1 MGYLY
6 FLSLYTVTKKAW
18 LKVVKLY
25 PLHSQGSFVFVHSI
39 RIISLKMSDST
50 KERFYFIQNK
60 FIWNYFYTI
69 GDYNKYLNTIR
80 GLIGRCNRYFRWWLY
95 FNPSG
100 FRYDPQSPWYCKRYV
115 WKKPVTQKND
125 RLFVVQPGL
134 EPGLTGPESVVLPL
148 HHWTISIKLVNSL
161 VVSEC
166 KSTYFFKI
174 NKRYCNFFSLI
185 NFFLFLLVL
194 ILQVYTYI
202 NRGKS
207 PT

>member
-80 GLIGRCNRYFRWWLY
+80 RLIGRCNRYFRRWLY

-100 FRYDPQSPWYCKRYV
+100 FRYDPSGIYIIFHSWTVVPPAPFLMNY
-115 WKKPVTQKND
+115 ND
-125 RLFVVQPGL
+125 SWWMMLNAIML
-134 EPGLTGPESVVLPL
+134 Y
-148 HHWTISIKLVNSL
+148 INAIKLNWI
-161 VVSEC
+161 C
-166 KSTYFFKI
+166 FQA
-174 NKRYCNFFSLI
+174 LI
-185 NFFLFLLVL
+185 FTN
-194 ILQVYTYI
+194 Y
-202 NRGKS
+202 R
-207 PT
+207 

>member
-1 MGYLY
+1 MSLQYRGNTL
-6 FLSLYTVTKKAW
+6 FLIVKVWDIYISCRYILLQKKLD

-80 GLIGRCNRYFRWWLY
+80 RLIGRCNRYFGRWLY

-100 FRYDPQSPWYCKRYV
+100 FRYDPFKQ
-115 WKKPVTQKND
+115 TTKNTENKNT
-125 RLFVVQPGL
+125 RLLIV
-134 EPGLTGPESVVLPL
+134 
-148 HHWTISIKLVNSL
+148 
-161 VVSEC
+161 
-166 KSTYFFKI
+166 STYVTTDYSQSDSE
-174 NKRYCNFFSLI
+174 RAA
-185 NFFLFLLVL
+185 
-194 ILQVYTYI
+194 
-202 NRGKS
+202 GG
-207 PT
+207 

>member
-1 MGYLY
+1 MSLQYRGNTL
-6 FLSLYTVTKKAW
+6 FLIVKVWDIYISCRYILLQKKLD

-80 GLIGRCNRYFRWWLY
+80 GLIGRCNGYFGRWLY

-100 FRYDPQSPWYCKRYV
+100 FRYDPFLFCGWRTAR
-115 WKKPVTQKND
+115 WK
-125 RLFVVQPGL
+125 
-134 EPGLTGPESVVLPL
+134 SVVSYFKKLMFKV
-148 HHWTISIKLVNSL
+148 TESCRIAGIK
-161 VVSEC
+161 
-166 KSTYFFKI
+166 
-174 NKRYCNFFSLI
+174 R
-185 NFFLFLLVL
+185 
-194 ILQVYTYI
+194 
-202 NRGKS
+202 
-207 PT
+207 

>member
-1 MGYLY
+1 MGYYISCRYIL
-6 FLSLYTVTKKAW
+6 LQKKLD

-80 GLIGRCNRYFRWWLY
+80 RLIGRCNRYFRRWLY

-100 FRYDPQSPWYCKRYV
+100 FRYDPLWFKQTTKNTENNGIWR
-115 WKKPVTQKND
+115 KKPPKRHKKSSHIWMWLLDFQWCH
-125 RLFVVQPGL
+125 Q
-134 EPGLTGPESVVLPL
+134 ESQF
-148 HHWTISIKLVNSL
+148 ISKWLNIIA
-161 VVSEC
+161 
-166 KSTYFFKI
+166 F
-174 NKRYCNFFSLI
+174 
-185 NFFLFLLVL
+185 
-194 ILQVYTYI
+194 
-202 NRGKS
+202 
-207 PT
+207 

>member
-1 MGYLY
+1 MSLQYRGNTL
-6 FLSLYTVTKKAW
+6 FLIVKVWDIYISCRYILLQKKLD

-80 GLIGRCNRYFRWWLY
+80 RLIGRCNRYFGRWLY

-100 FRYDPQSPWYCKRYV
+100 FRYDP
-115 WKKPVTQKND
+115 
-125 RLFVVQPGL
+125 
-134 EPGLTGPESVVLPL
+134 VLD
-148 HHWTISIKLVNSL
+148 
-161 VVSEC
+161 
-166 KSTYFFKI
+166 
-174 NKRYCNFFSLI
+174 
-185 NFFLFLLVL
+185 
-194 ILQVYTYI
+194 ILQAKLTQNFGLRLKKGPIPSGGTPSRSISFPKWNKKAEACPPYAI
-202 NRGKS
+202 RS
-207 PT
+207 IILPQ